1 MTGFFRDGCCNT
13 GAGDV
18 GTHTVCAIVD
28 DTFLEFSARMGN
40 DLITPRPEYGFEG
53 LKSGDHWCLCA
64 LRWEEARLAGCAP
77 RVKISSTNIKTL
89 KYVQL
94 ECTGALMPNGRREG
108 LKASPLLLLG
118 YRWTLGLVTYRSAA
132 LCKPPDEY
140 SVSSE
145 QFEGS
150 DRHEG

>member
-1 MTGFFRDGCCNT
+1 MITDQKNVLGASLEVCGTKPMTGFFRDGCCNT

-94 ECTGALMPNGRREG
+94 EH
-108 LKASPLLLLG
+108 LKNL
-118 YRWTLGLVTYRSAA
+118 
-132 LCKPPDEY
+132 
-140 SVSSE
+140 
-145 QFEGS
+145 S
-150 DRHEG
+150 DLN